1 MAYGRDRGEKD
12 VDARHYKNVYDW
24 IESKKNS
31 WCEWAYLWDGQD
43 WLVHEIK
50 PDVEYLDTD
59 YPVFDFAD
67 VVLLQHQKEI
77 AEMAK

>member
-12 VDARHYKNVYDW
+12 VDARHYPDVQSW
-24 IESKKNS
+24 IESKAKS
-31 WCEWAYLWDGQD
+31 WCEWAYLWDGEN
-43 WLVHEIK
+43 WLVHQIK
-50 PDVEYLDTD
+50 DENTE